1 VEAERKTVAR
11 HPVQREDQNP
21 DVQWQAVP
29 PLHWTGR
36 RRMIRYLTLAFALL
50 LAVPALA
57 QPEDVL
63 DLRL

>member
-1 VEAERKTVAR
+1 
-11 HPVQREDQNP
+11 
-21 DVQWQAVP
+21 
-29 PLHWTGR
+29 
-36 RRMIRYLTLAFALL
+36 MIRYLTLAFALL